1 MFDDDI
7 WIFGDVEGLSV
18 QMNKPVSTRLDF
30 TVISDLR

>member
-7 WIFGDVEGLSV
+7 WSFGDVEDLSV
-18 QMNKPVSTRLDF
+18 QMNKPVSTPLDF